1 MGQKKERDDVLKAK
15 KVEARG
21 KLEKVYTD
29 AKKAYDDYVAGPK
42 KAWDEKLV
50 TLQAAY
56 DNESDSGKKAT
67 AKTALDTHKGA
78 DKTTMENGLTP
89 LKNKFD
95 TEKGKWDTE

>member
-50 TLQAAY
+50 TLEAAH
-56 DNESDSGKKAT
+56 NNAAAGQ
-67 AKTALDTHKGA
+67 AKTDAKAALDKHKGA